1 MRPRMIG
8 LPGKEKKPQPPK
20 WAKQRKGAARKK

>member
-1 MRPRMIG
+1 MNRRMYG
-8 LPGKEKKPQPPK
+8 LPGKSTKPQPPK